1 MSVSQKTTVPEN
13 GRTDGQME
21 VRLAR
26 EGEREREKADVVAG
40 VGVGVVRWLSG
51 SGGRLVVVRSSASRR

>member
-26 EGEREREKADVVAG
+26 EGERERESG
-40 VGVGVVRWLSG
+40 CGSG
-51 SGGRLVVVRSSASRR
+51 SGRGCGTMVER